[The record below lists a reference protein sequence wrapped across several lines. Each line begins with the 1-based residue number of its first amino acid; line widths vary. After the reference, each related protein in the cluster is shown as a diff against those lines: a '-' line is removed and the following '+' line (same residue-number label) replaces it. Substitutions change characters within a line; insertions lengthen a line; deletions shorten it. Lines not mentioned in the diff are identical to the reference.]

1 MEERLKGLRQSLKGT
16 TFKQLNFT
24 DQMRK
29 QVHEKIHKPY
39 ESEEE
44 LLLALLQLLIHEK
57 TGYDLMQLL
66 RARGV
71 QRFEQ
76 NEGSLYILLH
86 RLEQAGVIQSS
97 WDHSGDKYYQI
108 NHKGTKWLKKAE
120 KNSPG
125 KLKGLNQLIQ
135 E

>member
-1 MEERLKGLRQSLKGT
+1 MDERLKGLRKSMKST

-24 DQMRK
+24 EQMRK
-29 QVHEKIHKPY
+29 QVHEKIQKPS

-44 LLLALLQLLIHEK
+44 LLLALLQLLIHKK
-57 TGYDLMQLL
+57 TGYNLMQLL
-66 RARGV
+66 RVRGV

-86 RLEQAGVIQSS
+86 RLEKAGVIQSS

-108 NHKGTKWLKKAE
+108 NHKGTKWLRRAE
-120 KNSPG
+120 KHSPG